1 MKSGPKNSNQRV
13 GIFVDVSN
21 LYHSAK
27 NLYQGRVNYAELI
40 KHLVAGRQLIRAMA
54 YVVRSEGVEPQ
65 QARTNGS
72 NGGAT
77 NGNGSGNGHAR
88 MAEKDQAAA
97 VSMVPA
103 SIDNGNGASSEGSF
117 FEALEKAGLELRMKD
132 LQIYAGGMKKGDWDV
147 GMTVDVIRM
156 MPFLDVIILVTGDGD
171 FIPLVNYVK
180 WGGGKVVEI
189 ASFRRSA
196 SSKIV
201 EAADEF
207 VNIEALPRA
216 IMRSR
221 YNANT
226 KGKRPARQER
236 SEHSEGLIGE

>member
-1 MKSGPKNSNQRV
+1 MKPGSNYSNQRV

-40 KHLVAGRQLIRAMA
+40 KHLVGGRQLIRAMA

-65 QARTNGS
+65 QPR
-72 NGGAT
+72 
-77 NGNGSGNGHAR
+77 GHVR
-88 MAEKDQAAA
+88 MAEADQAAA
-97 VSMVPA
+97 VSLAPG
-103 SIDNGNGASSEGSF
+103 SPTLNGESNGGASSESSF

-132 LQIYAGGMKKGDWDV
+132 LHIYAGGMKKGDWDV
-147 GMTVDVIRM
+147 VLTVDVIRM

-171 FIPLVNYVK
+171 YIPLINYVK
-180 WGGGKVVEI
+180 WGGGRVVEV
-189 ASFRRSA
+189 AAFRRSA

-207 VNIEALPRA
+207 VNIETVPRA
-216 IMRSR
+216 IMKPSFVRR
-221 YNANT
+221 
-226 KGKRPARQER
+226 GKRPSQ
-236 SEHSEGLIGE
+236 SDNH

>member
-1 MKSGPKNSNQRV
+1 MKPGSNYSNQRV

-40 KHLVAGRQLIRAMA
+40 KHLVSGRQLIRAMA

-65 QARTNGS
+65 QAR
-72 NGGAT
+72 
-77 NGNGSGNGHAR
+77 GHVR

-97 VSMVPA
+97 MSIVPA
-103 SIDNGNGASSEGSF
+103 SAIANGNGGNGNGDGVANGGMSSEASF

-132 LQIYAGGMKKGDWDV
+132 LQIYAGGLKKGDWDV
-147 GMTVDVIRM
+147 GLTVDVIRM

-171 FIPLVNYVK
+171 YIPLVNYVK
-180 WGGGKVVEI
+180 WAGGRVVEI

-196 SSKIV
+196 SSKLV

-216 IMRSR
+216 IMKSR
-221 YNANT
+221 YMPR
-226 KGKRPARQER
+226 KK
-236 SEHSEGLIGE
+236 

>member
-1 MKSGPKNSNQRV
+1 MKAEANHSNQRV

-40 KHLVAGRQLIRAMA
+40 KHLVGGRQLIRAMA

-65 QARTNGS
+65 QAR
-72 NGGAT
+72 
-77 NGNGSGNGHAR
+77 GHVR

-97 VSMVPA
+97 VSIAPA
-103 SIDNGNGASSEGSF
+103 SANGNGDGNGGMSSEASF

-132 LQIYAGGMKKGDWDV
+132 LQIYAGGLKKGDWDV
-147 GMTVDVIRM
+147 GLTVDVIRM

-171 FIPLVNYVK
+171 YIPLVNYVK
-180 WGGGKVVEI
+180 WAGGRVVEI

-196 SSKIV
+196 SSKLV

-216 IMRSR
+216 IMKPR
-221 YNANT
+221 YMPRT
-226 KGKRPARQER
+226 KRPQ
-236 SEHSEGLIGE
+236 

>member
-1 MKSGPKNSNQRV
+1 MKAGPHNSNQRV

-40 KHLVAGRQLIRAMA
+40 KHLVGGRQLIRAMA

-65 QARTNGS
+65 QPRS
-72 NGGAT
+72 NG
-77 NGNGSGNGHAR
+77 HVR

-97 VSMVPA
+97 VSAVPA
-103 SIDNGNGASSEGSF
+103 SSDNGNGGSSESSF

-132 LQIYAGGMKKGDWDV
+132 LQIYAGGLKKGDWDV

-171 FIPLVNYVK
+171 FIPLVNYIK
-180 WGGGKVVEI
+180 WGGGRVVEI

-207 VNIEALPRA
+207 HNIETIPKAVMKPRYTA
-216 IMRSR
+216 KNRRLS
-221 YNANT
+221 
-226 KGKRPARQER
+226 QQ
-236 SEHSEGLIGE
+236 

>member
-1 MKSGPKNSNQRV
+1 MKQGTNYSNQRV

-40 KHLVAGRQLIRAMA
+40 KHLVGGRQLIRAVA

-65 QARTNGS
+65 QPR
-72 NGGAT
+72 
-77 NGNGSGNGHAR
+77 GHAR

-97 VSMVPA
+97 VSLAPA
-103 SIDNGNGASSEGSF
+103 SANGNGGNGDSNGGPSSEASF

-147 GMTVDVIRM
+147 GLTVDVIRM

-171 FIPLVNYVK
+171 YIPLINYIK
-180 WGGGKVVEI
+180 WGGGRVVEV
-189 ASFRRSA
+189 AAFRRSA

-207 VNIEALPRA
+207 VNIENIPRA
-216 IMRSR
+216 IMKAR
-221 YNANT
+221 Y
-226 KGKRPARQER
+226 KK
-236 SEHSEGLIGE
+236 

>member
-1 MKSGPKNSNQRV
+1 MKSETQYSNQRV
-13 GIFVDVSN
+13 GIFVDVAN

-40 KHLVAGRQLIRAMA
+40 KHLVGGRQLIRAMA

-65 QARTNGS
+65 HAAAHGQPH
-72 NGGAT
+72 GAT
-77 NGNGSGNGHAR
+77 GVTGSLARRER

-97 VSMVPA
+97 AELVPGSA
-103 SIDNGNGASSEGSF
+103 GMTNGDTNAGNGTSSEASF

-147 GMTVDVIRM
+147 GLTVDVIRM

-171 FIPLVNYVK
+171 YIPLVNYVK
-180 WGGGKVVEI
+180 WAGGRVVEV

-196 SSKIV
+196 SSKLV

-207 VNIEALPRA
+207 VNIETLPRA
-216 IMRSR
+216 IMKPR
-221 YNANT
+221 YAA
-226 KGKRPARQER
+226 GAGRGGRR
-236 SEHSEGLIGE
+236 MR

>member
-1 MKSGPKNSNQRV
+1 MKSGTNYSNQRV

-40 KHLVAGRQLIRAMA
+40 KHLVGGRQLIRAMA

-65 QARTNGS
+65 QARAAMH
-72 NGGAT
+72 GGP
-77 NGNGSGNGHAR
+77 AR

-97 VSMVPA
+97 VSLAPA
-103 SIDNGNGASSEGSF
+103 NGNGDSANGGMSSEASF

-132 LQIYAGGMKKGDWDV
+132 LQIYAGGLKKGDWDV
-147 GMTVDVIRM
+147 GLTVDVIRM

-171 FIPLVNYVK
+171 YIPLVNYVK
-180 WGGGKVVEI
+180 WAGGRVVEI

-196 SSKIV
+196 SSKLV

-207 VNIEALPRA
+207 INIEALPRA
-216 IMRSR
+216 IMKPRYMSR
-221 YNANT
+221 A
-226 KGKRPARQER
+226 KRV
-236 SEHSEGLIGE
+236 SE

>member
-1 MKSGPKNSNQRV
+1 MKPEANYSNQRV

-40 KHLVAGRQLIRAMA
+40 KSLVGGRQLIRAMA

-65 QARTNGS
+65 QPR
-72 NGGAT
+72 
-77 NGNGSGNGHAR
+77 GHVR

-97 VSMVPA
+97 VSIVPA
-103 SIDNGNGASSEGSF
+103 SVNGSNGSDGNGGISSEASF

-147 GMTVDVIRM
+147 GLTVDVIRM

-171 FIPLVNYVK
+171 YIPLVNYVK
-180 WGGGKVVEI
+180 WAGGRVVEI

-196 SSKIV
+196 SSKLV
-201 EAADEF
+201 EAADVF
-207 VNIEALPRA
+207 VNIETIPRA
-216 IMRSR
+216 IMKPR
-221 YNANT
+221 YV
-226 KGKRPARQER
+226 GRVKRPE
-236 SEHSEGLIGE
+236 

>member
-1 MKSGPKNSNQRV
+1 MAAGTNHSNQRV

-65 QARTNGS
+65 QAR
-72 NGGAT
+72 
-77 NGNGSGNGHAR
+77 GHVR

-97 VSMVPA
+97 MSIVPA
-103 SIDNGNGASSEGSF
+103 SAVSGNGANGNGNGDGANGGMSSEASF

-132 LQIYAGGMKKGDWDV
+132 LQIYAGGLKKGDWDV
-147 GMTVDVIRM
+147 GLTVDVIRM

-171 FIPLVNYVK
+171 YIPLVNYVK
-180 WGGGKVVEI
+180 WAGGRVVEI

-196 SSKIV
+196 STKLV

-216 IMRSR
+216 IMKPR
-221 YNANT
+221 YMARA
-226 KGKRPARQER
+226 KRPQ
-236 SEHSEGLIGE
+236 SDNH

>member
-1 MKSGPKNSNQRV
+1 MKQGTNYSNQRV

-40 KHLVAGRQLIRAMA
+40 KHLVGGRQLIRAMA

-65 QARTNGS
+65 QAR
-72 NGGAT
+72 
-77 NGNGSGNGHAR
+77 GHAR

-97 VSMVPA
+97 VSLAPG
-103 SIDNGNGASSEGSF
+103 SPIINGANDMNGDGANGGMSSEASF

-132 LQIYAGGMKKGDWDV
+132 LQIYAGGLKKGDWDV
-147 GMTVDVIRM
+147 GLTVDVIRM

-171 FIPLVNYVK
+171 YIPLVNYVK
-180 WGGGKVVEI
+180 WAGGRVVEI

-196 SSKIV
+196 SSKLV

-207 VNIEALPRA
+207 INIEALPRA
-216 IMRSR
+216 IMKSR
-221 YNANT
+221 YVT
-226 KGKRPARQER
+226 RTKRPQ
-236 SEHSEGLIGE
+236 

>member
-1 MKSGPKNSNQRV
+1 MKQGTNYSNQRV

-40 KHLVAGRQLIRAMA
+40 KHLVGGRQLIRALA

-65 QARTNGS
+65 QARGH
-72 NGGAT
+72 
-77 NGNGSGNGHAR
+77 HAR

-97 VSMVPA
+97 VSLAPGSA
-103 SIDNGNGASSEGSF
+103 IGNGNGNGNGNGGDMNGSASSEASF

-147 GMTVDVIRM
+147 GLTVDVIRM
-156 MPFLDVIILVTGDGD
+156 MQFLDVIILVTGDGD
-171 FIPLVNYVK
+171 YIPLINYVK
-180 WGGGKVVEI
+180 WGGGRVVEV
-189 ASFRRSA
+189 AAFRRSA

-207 VNIEALPRA
+207 INIETVPRA
-216 IMRSR
+216 VMKPR
-221 YNANT
+221 YN
-226 KGKRPARQER
+226 KK
-236 SEHSEGLIGE
+236 

>member
-1 MKSGPKNSNQRV
+1 MKTEANYSNQRV
-13 GIFVDVSN
+13 GIFVDVAN

-40 KHLVAGRQLIRAMA
+40 KHLVGGRQLIRAMA

-65 QARTNGS
+65 QPR
-72 NGGAT
+72 
-77 NGNGSGNGHAR
+77 GHVR

-97 VSMVPA
+97 TALVPA
-103 SIDNGNGASSEGSF
+103 SANGGNGNDGNGGASSEASF

-147 GMTVDVIRM
+147 GLTVDVIRM

-171 FIPLVNYVK
+171 YIPLVNYVK
-180 WGGGKVVEI
+180 WAGGRVVEI

-196 SSKIV
+196 SSKLV

-207 VNIEALPRA
+207 LNIETIPRA
-216 IMRSR
+216 IMKPR
-221 YNANT
+221 YIARN
-226 KGKRPARQER
+226 KRVQR
-236 SEHSEGLIGE
+236 

>member
-1 MKSGPKNSNQRV
+1 MKAGTNYSNQRV

-40 KHLVAGRQLIRAMA
+40 KHLVGGRQLIRAMA

-65 QARTNGS
+65 QAR
-72 NGGAT
+72 
-77 NGNGSGNGHAR
+77 GHGQPR

-97 VSMVPA
+97 VSLAPGSPSLNGDGGA
-103 SIDNGNGASSEGSF
+103 NGNGDGGANGGISSEASF

-132 LQIYAGGMKKGDWDV
+132 LQIYAGGLKKGDWDV
-147 GMTVDVIRM
+147 GLTVDVIRM

-171 FIPLVNYVK
+171 YIPLVNYIK
-180 WGGGKVVEI
+180 WAGGRVVEI

-196 SSKIV
+196 SSKLV

-216 IMRSR
+216 IMKPR
-221 YNANT
+221 YIAR
-226 KGKRPARQER
+226 GKREPQQ
-236 SEHSEGLIGE
+236 

>member
-1 MKSGPKNSNQRV
+1 MKSGTNYSNQRV

-40 KHLVAGRQLIRAMA
+40 KHLVGGRQLIRAMA

-65 QARTNGS
+65 QAR
-72 NGGAT
+72 
-77 NGNGSGNGHAR
+77 GHGQPR

-97 VSMVPA
+97 VSLAPG
-103 SIDNGNGASSEGSF
+103 SPSLNGDGGVNGDGATGGMSSEASS

-132 LQIYAGGMKKGDWDV
+132 LQIYAGGLKKGDWDV
-147 GMTVDVIRM
+147 GLTVDVIRM

-171 FIPLVNYVK
+171 YIPLVNYVK
-180 WGGGKVVEI
+180 WAGGRVVEI

-196 SSKIV
+196 SSKLV

-207 VNIEALPRA
+207 VNIENIPRA
-216 IMRSR
+216 IMKPR
-221 YNANT
+221 YIARN
-226 KGKRPARQER
+226 KREPQ
-236 SEHSEGLIGE
+236 

>member
-1 MKSGPKNSNQRV
+1 MKAGPSHSNQRV

-65 QARTNGS
+65 QPR
-72 NGGAT
+72 
-77 NGNGSGNGHAR
+77 GHVR

-97 VSMVPA
+97 MSIVPA
-103 SIDNGNGASSEGSF
+103 SASSNGANGNGDGAGSGGMSSEASF

-132 LQIYAGGMKKGDWDV
+132 LQIYAGGLKKGDWDV
-147 GMTVDVIRM
+147 GLTVDVIRM

-171 FIPLVNYVK
+171 YIPLVNYVK
-180 WGGGKVVEI
+180 WAGGRVVEI

-196 SSKIV
+196 STKLV

-207 VNIEALPRA
+207 VNIENLPRA
-216 IMRSR
+216 IMKPR
-221 YNANT
+221 YMART
-226 KGKRPARQER
+226 KRPQLDN
-236 SEHSEGLIGE
+236 H